1 MVLQE
6 TLEERL
12 TQLLQANFSSFSK
25 FFTEN
30 TMGTATLNGI
40 VSIFIELDV
49 RTFDELGFM

>member
-6 TLEERL
+6 TLKEWL

-30 TMGTATLNGI
+30 TMGTAALNGI